1 MYKLQ
6 DIFIKPYI
14 GNEIL
19 THMYYR
25 NPIGGVNIYTKIL
38 KGPVF

>member
-25 NPIGGVNIYTKIL
+25 NIASRNPDWTLI
-38 KGPVF
+38 